1 MAASVV
7 HSDVFANHATTN
19 FALARVFHLLL
30 FFGQWRHL
38 SKNVRLNKFARMKII
53 NHLRVILANSLNQ
66 LTINAM
72 IMFNALKITLLCAS
86 GKRDVPTFFKP
97 SRLTFAQAVHNFVLL
112 CSGHFGVEDILS
124 AKIIRCFLDEII
136 LHFFVRSDIHK

>member
-1 MAASVV
+1 
-7 HSDVFANHATTN
+7 
-19 FALARVFHLLL
+19 
-30 FFGQWRHL
+30 
-38 SKNVRLNKFARMKII
+38 MKII

-86 GKRDVPTFFKP
+86 GKRDVPTFFTP

-112 CSGHFGVEDILS
+112 RSGH
-124 AKIIRCFLDEII
+124 C
-136 LHFFVRSDIHK
+136 